1 MKTTIKA
8 TVTVAF
14 TTIFSFLGILATPI
28 FLLLGCNIIDYITGL
43 AAAAYRNPDA
53 LRPITSY
60 KSIKGIAK
68 KVCMYLL
75 VIVGWMVDD
84 YCIPYKIYGIKSIP
98 TNFTSTNIFTS
109 DMNVAQT
116 IDVVKGNIIKVQFND
131 FLSMQAVAEN

>member
-1 MKTTIKA
+1 MNKIKTIFIG
-8 TVTVAF
+8 VF

-43 AAAAYRNPDA
+43 AAAAYRNPDV

-75 VIVGWMVDD
+75 VIVGWMVDTMIRNNRQWN
-84 YCIPYKIYGIKSIP
+84 YLY
-98 TNFTSTNIFTS
+98 IF
-109 DMNVAQT
+109 
-116 IDVVKGNIIKVQFND
+116 K
-131 FLSMQAVAEN
+131 